1 VHCHDCNTAN
11 AVDSKYCK
19 ECGAKINE
27 GYRTMMLSVQDL
39 PAGQNEE
46 TVDRLTRLLDMA
58 FWHNEAGNIAAAI
71 TASEAALT
79 INPNSTTAHSLLGSL
94 YERKGDD
101 VQAIHHFEAVLALNP
116 DSAADAA
123 KLDQLRRGVHVK
135 AVAPPITH
143 QLVPPVL
150 IRLGP
155 TLRQKWVGLAEVGTQ
170 RSGDSWA
177 GLQRRPLYAAG
188 AVAAGVLLVGLLLA
202 RPWAGTQTVTSPA
215 RSASSVVGVD
225 RSAFADR
232 TASTAPVAAPAP
244 PLVLTPAPASGASS
258 SPAPLLVAHD
268 PFAGRVAAVARPAAA
283 PPAWSLPP
291 VPPRAAARRR
301 QAGRDLPPLRL
312 AALPLVG
319 ADGGL
324 APAPVTL
331 PAGVGGP
338 LASLASI
345 PQHTVVV
352 GSLAAGMGEQPA
364 QSQAPSHIRIT
375 VHQVKDTD
383 SSDAPV
389 TSGGG
394 SRSDGGQSDGSMK
407 AASYQDNALSLQQG
421 GEFKQAR
428 LAYQRAIR
436 AYEAQIAS
444 GQDVET
450 AQRGLAACQ
459 IGLQIC
465 QQSQ

>member
-1 VHCHDCNTAN
+1 VHCHDCTTVNT
-11 AVDSKYCK
+11 VDSKYCK
-19 ECGAKINE
+19 QCGAKIND

-39 PAGQNEE
+39 PVGQDEE
-46 TVDRLTRLLDMA
+46 AVDRLTRLLDMA

-71 TASEAALT
+71 TASEAALA

-94 YERKGDD
+94 YEKKDD
-101 VQAIHHFEAVLALNP
+101 DAQAIHHFEAVLALNP
-116 DSAADAA
+116 DSAADAS

-135 AVAPPITH
+135 AVAPPIAH

-155 TLRQKWVGLAEVGTQ
+155 TLRQKWGGLAE
-170 RSGDSWA
+170 SGVRQAS
-177 GLQRRPLYAAG
+177 LQRRPLYAAG
-188 AVAAGVLLVGLLLA
+188 AVTAGVLLMGLLLTK
-202 RPWAGTQTVTSPA
+202 PWPSVQTVTSPVPTPPPIA
-215 RSASSVVGVD
+215 AVG
-225 RSAFADR
+225 RSAFAGGM
-232 TASTAPVAAPAP
+232 ASVAQAAA
-244 PLVLTPAPASGASS
+244 PLVLTPAPSSGGPSY
-258 SPAPLLVAHD
+258 PAPLLTSHD
-268 PFAGRVAAVARPAAA
+268 PFAGRVPTAA
-283 PPAWSLPP
+283 PPAASPLWSLPP
-291 VPPRAAARRR
+291 VPSRAAARRR
-301 QAGRDLPPLRL
+301 RQAGPNLPPLLL
-312 AALPLVG
+312 AALPSSG
-319 ADGGL
+319 SDGGL

-331 PAGVGGP
+331 PVGARVP
-338 LASLASI
+338 LVSLASI

-352 GSLAAGMGEQPA
+352 SSFQGAGGDQSAQPEV
-364 QSQAPSHIRIT
+364 PSHIRIT
-375 VHQVKDTD
+375 VHQDTD
-383 SSDAPV
+383 SGNAPV

-394 SRSDGGQSDGSMK
+394 GQSGGGQSGGGQSGGSAK
-407 AASYQDNALSLQQG
+407 AASDQENALSLQQG

-459 IGLQIC
+459 TGLQIC